1 LSAQKESAVPAA
13 EEPGFGSQRSLEV
26 TPAFLPLTDVDAT
39 FLVIRLGNIF
49 GLLAGSLRIDVA
61 ILIL

>member
-1 LSAQKESAVPAA
+1 MPAA